1 MKKLGIC
8 TLAVFSV
15 SLFAQAFAQGGGPKI
30 IVNNEAID
38 IPSYKQDHMTKVPL
52 RAVSENLGANVDW
65 NGETGTVTITTG
77 SSGQLIPK
85 IVERLSPSVVGI
97 IGNVDG
103 GAAASYQDKYADGV
117 AIGTGVVVKAG
128 GEILTNAHVLKDM
141 SNIVVMLSN
150 GEGYTGRIKCID
162 EKSDLAVVK
171 IDKLGLTVAKLAE
184 AGQIE
189 VGETVVAL
197 GTPLSMSLRNS
208 ATSGIVSGVNRALFS
223 DYNLIQT
230 DTAINPGNSGGP
242 LVNLRGEV
250 VGINSSK
257 FSGVGVEGMCFS
269 IPIDTVRYVL
279 NQFDTYGKVRRPNI
293 GVTFEEDWVAAYGL
307 PSQNGLTIKAT
318 NETSAAKEAGL
329 AVGDV
334 VTAVDG
340 KGVHSIIEWN
350 EIMKSYLPG
359 QTVTLTVW
367 SNGEFRDMAIALSE

>member
-30 IVNNEAID
+30 VVNNEAID
-38 IPSYKQDHMTKVPL
+38 IPSYIQDDLTYVPL

-128 GEILTNAHVLKDM
+128 GEILTNAHVVKDM
-141 SNIVVMLSN
+141 SNIVVVLSN

-279 NQFDTYGKVRRPNI
+279 NQFDTYGKVRRPDI

-307 PSQNGLTIKAT
+307 PTQNGLTIKT
-318 NETSAAKEAGL
+318 MHETSAAKEAGL

-334 VTAVDG
+334 VTAVNG

-359 QTVTLTVW
+359 QTVTLTIW
-367 SNGEFRDMAIALSE
+367 SNGEFRDVAIALSE

>member
-30 IVNNEAID
+30 VVNNEAID
-38 IPSYKQDHMTKVPL
+38 IPSYIQDDLTYVPL

-65 NGETGTVTITTG
+65 DGETGTVTITTG

-128 GEILTNAHVLKDM
+128 GEILTNAHVVKDM
-141 SNIVVMLSN
+141 SNIIVVLSN

-307 PSQNGLTIKAT
+307 PTQNGLTIKAM
-318 NETSAAKEAGL
+318 NEISAAKEAGL
-329 AVGDV
+329 TVGDV
-334 VTAVDG
+334 VTAVNG

>member
-30 IVNNEAID
+30 VVNNEAID
-38 IPSYKQDHMTKVPL
+38 IPSYIQDDLTYVPL

-65 NGETGTVTITTG
+65 DGETGTVTITTG

-128 GEILTNAHVLKDM
+128 GEILTNAHVVKDM
-141 SNIVVMLSN
+141 SNIIVVLSN

-307 PSQNGLTIKAT
+307 PTQNGLTIKAM

-329 AVGDV
+329 TVGDV
-334 VTAVDG
+334 VTAVNG

-359 QTVTLTVW
+359 HTVTLTVW

>member
-30 IVNNEAID
+30 VVNNEAID
-38 IPSYKQDHMTKVPL
+38 IPSYIQDDLTYVPL

-128 GEILTNAHVLKDM
+128 GEILTNAHVVKDM
-141 SNIVVMLSN
+141 NNIIVVLSN

-307 PSQNGLTIKAT
+307 PTQNGLTIKAM

-329 AVGDV
+329 TVGDV
-334 VTAVDG
+334 VTAVNG

-359 QTVTLTVW
+359 QTVALTVW

>member
-30 IVNNEAID
+30 VVNNEAID
-38 IPSYKQDHMTKVPL
+38 IPSYIQDDLTYVPL

-65 NGETGTVTITTG
+65 DGETGTVTITTG

-128 GEILTNAHVLKDM
+128 GEILTNAHVVKDM
-141 SNIVVMLSN
+141 NNIIVVLSN

-171 IDKLGLTVAKLAE
+171 IDKLGLTVAKMAE

-307 PSQNGLTIKAT
+307 PTQNGLTIKAM

-329 AVGDV
+329 TVGDV
-334 VTAVDG
+334 VTAVNG

-359 QTVTLTVW
+359 HTVTLTVW

>member
-1 MKKLGIC
+1 M
-8 TLAVFSV
+8 
-15 SLFAQAFAQGGGPKI
+15 FAQAFAQGGGPKI
-30 IVNNEAID
+30 VVNNEAID
-38 IPSYKQDHMTKVPL
+38 IPSYIQDDLTYVPL

-65 NGETGTVTITTG
+65 DGETGTVTITTG

-128 GEILTNAHVLKDM
+128 GEILTNAHVVKDM
-141 SNIVVMLSN
+141 SNIIVVLSN

-307 PSQNGLTIKAT
+307 PTQNGLTIKAM

-329 AVGDV
+329 TVGDV
-334 VTAVDG
+334 VTAVNG

-359 QTVTLTVW
+359 HTVTLTVW